1 MAAKALIGR
10 KVERAMTINEGGAP
24 SSQLSHHCGP
34 PQSLFAFCE
43 KERSAQAFGKDSRDR
58 SYIPQMLRLAGWKEE
73 KCDWGSH
80 NCRLECGLGASTRV
94 QGRMR
99 RGVLRCHE
107 SRGVVFVF
115 VGHFSL

>member
-80 NCRLECGLGASTRV
+80 NCRGYGGPRDLVLTAALGEATLS
-94 QGRMR
+94 
-99 RGVLRCHE
+99 E
-107 SRGVVFVF
+107 AK
-115 VGHFSL
+115 